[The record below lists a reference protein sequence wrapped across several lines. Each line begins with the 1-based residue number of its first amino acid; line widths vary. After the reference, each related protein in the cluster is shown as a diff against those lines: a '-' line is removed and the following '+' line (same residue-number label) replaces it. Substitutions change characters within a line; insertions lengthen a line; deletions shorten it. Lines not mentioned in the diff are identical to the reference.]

1 MHFIKLFALIRCFPL
16 YVDELREKELLAASG
31 TPSVCVWE
39 WEAVKEREE
48 IQSDGRLQSQN
59 TNPPELTLERRRF
72 VLGTNVA
79 GWPSNL
85 FNTSF

>member
-31 TPSVCVWE
+31 TPGVCVWE
-39 WEAVKEREE
+39 WEVVKEKEE

-59 TNPPELTLERRRF
+59 TNPHELALE
-72 VLGTNVA
+72 
-79 GWPSNL
+79 WK
-85 FNTSF
+85 